1 MKIRLDQHI
10 MELGLAGSRNRAQEL
25 IKEGFVLLNGK
36 ICNKPAKEIITRRI
50 RVPNLKKI
58 ELLTRSYVK
67 YQLNLL

>member
-36 ICNKPAKEIITRRI
+36 ICNKPDKRNNNRI
-50 RVPNLKKI
+50 KGFY
-58 ELLTRSYVK
+58 S
-67 YQLNLL
+67 